1 MLERLL
7 QIPQVLCNWSL
18 FIIIGS
24 IILTLTGIAII
35 FWIVEAYGQNAQ
47 LDNSNITRPAPPPSD
62 GNITIPDQVYVIYN
76 GSLVLVNTTS
86 GELLTDIIQISP
98 PTSTPTPTP
107 IPGPVTESQIKFF
120 NEVRDIQDNIEVRED
135 LEDHYECGEA
145 AMCDVVGPIG
155 SNEAYILLEYFGNA
169 TKDQVKWSYL
179 TKQNVTATLSESTPT
194 TPTPEPTPIEE
205 SMLAEEDTFK
215 EDNGGSGGLG
225 SGLGSNNNPQEETP
239 TPNTEETEGG
249 KEFSPPRFIDPSP

>member
-1 MLERLL
+1 MNIHVRNKNKLVE
-7 QIPQVLCNWSL
+7 L

-24 IILTLTGIAII
+24 MILTLTGIAVI
-35 FWIVEAYGQNAQ
+35 FWIVEAHGQVAQ
-47 LDNSNITRPAPPPSD
+47 LGNSNITRPVPPRPD

-98 PTSTPTPTP
+98 PTPTP
-107 IPGPVTESQIKFF
+107 IPEPVTESQIKFF
-120 NEVRDIQDNIEVRED
+120 NEVRDIEDNIEVRED
-135 LEDHYECGEA
+135 LEDHYECGEV

-205 SMLAEEDTFK
+205 SMLEEEDTP
-215 EDNGGSGGLG
+215 EDNGGSGGLDSG
-225 SGLGSNNNPQEETP
+225 SEETP
-239 TPNTEETEGG
+239 PTEE
-249 KEFSPPRFIDPSP
+249 PPNE

>member
-35 FWIVEAYGQNAQ
+35 FWIVEAHGQIAQ
-47 LDNSNITRPAPPPSD
+47 LDNSNITRPAPPRSD

-86 GELLTDIIQISP
+86 GELRTDIIQISP
-98 PTSTPTPTP
+98 PTPTPTS
-107 IPGPVTESQIKFF
+107 IPEPVTESQIKFF

-215 EDNGGSGGLG
+215 EDNGGSGGLDSG
-225 SGLGSNNNPQEETP
+225 SEETP
-239 TPNTEETEGG
+239 PMEEPPDEIIEGEDNSG
-249 KEFSPPRFIDPSP
+249 ANEEVGDNIIP

>member
-1 MLERLL
+1 M
-7 QIPQVLCNWSL
+7 
-18 FIIIGS
+18 
-24 IILTLTGIAII
+24 ILTLTGIAII
-35 FWIVEAYGQNAQ
+35 FWIVEAHGQIAQ
-47 LDNSNITRPAPPPSD
+47 LGNSNITRPIPPQPD

-98 PTSTPTPTP
+98 PTSTPTP

-120 NEVRDIQDNIEVRED
+120 NEVRDIEHNIEVRED

-155 SNEAYILLEYFGNA
+155 GNEAYILLEYFGNA

-179 TKQNVTATLSESTPT
+179 TKQNVTATLSDSTPI
-194 TPTPEPTPIEE
+194 TPKPEPTPIEE
-205 SMLAEEDTFK
+205 SMLEE
-215 EDNGGSGGLG
+215 
-225 SGLGSNNNPQEETP
+225 EETP
-239 TPNTEETEGG
+239 VPPTEETEGS
-249 KEFSPPRFIDPSP
+249 EQFSPPLFVDAPPQRDLNELETPSQEDTDIDNEN

>member
-35 FWIVEAYGQNAQ
+35 FWIVEAHGQIAQ
-47 LDNSNITRPAPPPSD
+47 LDNSNITRPAPPRSD

-98 PTSTPTPTP
+98 PTPTPTS
-107 IPGPVTESQIKFF
+107 IPEPVTESQIKFF

-194 TPTPEPTPIEE
+194 TPTPTPEPTPIEE

-215 EDNGGSGGLG
+215 DDNGGSGGLG
-225 SGLGSNNNPQEETP
+225 SGSGSNNNPQEETP
-239 TPNTEETEGG
+239 TPNTEETEGDVL
-249 KEFSPPRFIDPSP
+249 IN

>member
-35 FWIVEAYGQNAQ
+35 FCIVEAHGQNAQ
-47 LDNSNITRPAPPPSD
+47 LGNSNITRPVPLPSD

-98 PTSTPTPTP
+98 PTPTP
-107 IPGPVTESQIKFF
+107 IPEPVTESQIKFF
-120 NEVRDIQDNIEVRED
+120 NEVRDIEDNIEVRED
-135 LEDHYECGEA
+135 LEDHYKCGEA

-194 TPTPEPTPIEE
+194 PPTPEPTPIEE
-205 SMLAEEDTFK
+205 SMLAEEGTFK
-215 EDNGGSGGLG
+215 EDNGGSGGLD
-225 SGLGSNNNPQEETP
+225 SGSNNNPQEETP
-239 TPNTEETEGG
+239 TPNTEETEGSE
-249 KEFSPPRFIDPSP
+249 EFSTPRFIGPPP